1 MQQDMERFVVDLSS
15 SVWEQ
20 AVGVPLVALE
30 QAPPAGPR
38 TFQGHVHIM
47 GAWTGTVV
55 LQCSE
60 PAARRAAHAFFG
72 DSTPDDEMRDMEDA
86 ICELT
91 NMIGGNLKAVVS
103 EEGCTLSIPTV
114 VAGADYSV
122 RVPLTRTV
130 VRQPFAADD
139 QMVVVTLLER
149 KVL

>member
-1 MQQDMERFVVDLSS
+1 MQDIERFVVDLSS

-20 AVGVPLVALE
+20 AVGLTLSPVE

-47 GAWTGTVV
+47 GSWTGTVV

-60 PAARRAAHAFFG
+60 PAARRAAQAFFG
-72 DSTPDDEMRDMEDA
+72 DAAPEDEMRDMQDA

-91 NMIGGNLKAVVS
+91 NMIGGNLKAVVAQ
-103 EEGCTLSIPTV
+103 EGCTLSIPTV

-130 VRQPFAADD
+130 VRQAFAADGE
-139 QMVVVTLLER
+139 MVVVTLLER